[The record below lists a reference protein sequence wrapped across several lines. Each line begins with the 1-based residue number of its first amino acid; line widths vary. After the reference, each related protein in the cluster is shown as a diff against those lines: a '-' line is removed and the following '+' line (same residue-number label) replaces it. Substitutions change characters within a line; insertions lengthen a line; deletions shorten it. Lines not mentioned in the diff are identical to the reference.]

1 MSSRSRTVA
10 NMANI
15 ALVAVLFACCLAPS
29 ARADRS
35 VLKKPAAG
43 ESGSLY
49 EKGVA
54 AVKAQKYAEAL
65 PLFEKA
71 NQLDKDNPDTLNMLA
86 YTQRK
91 LGKIETAIENYN
103 RALKLRPN
111 FPQAREYLGE
121 AYIQAALR
129 EIQALKSSD
138 AEGQKEAEVLIK
150 ALNDAATNARKGGTK
165 AAAGGGKASW

>member
-1 MSSRSRTVA
+1 MSPRARRIT
-10 NMANI
+10 NLANI
-15 ALVAVLFACCLAPS
+15 ALVAVLSCCLAPA

-121 AYIQAALR
+121 AYLQAALR
-129 EIQALKSSD
+129 ELQTLKSSD
-138 AEGQKEAEVLIK
+138 AEGQKEAEVLMK
-150 ALNDAATNARKGGTK
+150 ALNDAAASARKGTK

>member
-1 MSSRSRTVA
+1 MPSRARILTR
-10 NMANI
+10 I
-15 ALVAVLFACCLAPS
+15 ALVAVLSCCLAPPS
-29 ARADRS
+29 QADRS

-71 NQLDKDNPDTLNMLA
+71 DQLDKDNPDTLNMLA

-91 LGKIETAIENYN
+91 LGKIDIAIENYQ

-121 AYIQAALR
+121 AYLQAAMR
-129 EIQALKSSD
+129 ELQALKSGG

-150 ALNDAATNARKGGTK
+150 ALNDAAASARKGGGK
-165 AAAGGGKASW
+165 AASGGGKASW